1 MIWLA
6 EWDCFVKVVAEGSMA
21 AAARRL
27 DCSRAQVSKQIGE
40 LERRFG
46 VRLFERSTRRLVL
59 TPAGEVFHGHAL
71 QALQSVEGAEM
82 AVRNVG
88 AQVGGLLRISAT
100 VIFGRE
106 CIAPLIPRVLAQY
119 PDLRCELLLSDARVD
134 LGDGGID
141 LALRMLQA
149 PPEDLVARP
158 LLNLRRVVCAA
169 PSYLAARGC
178 PEGPADLAAHEC
190 FSYMLHDDG
199 VWHLTDRDGVEHD
212 VAVAGRFQSDSM
224 GCILDAV
231 RGGLGIAILPHY
243 LCAADLAAG
252 RLVSVLEAYT
262 PRVYVATTLYACY
275 LPSRAQAPKLRV
287 FLEALEAEF
296 KPLPPWERLG

>member
-1 MIWLA
+1 MGWLSD
-6 EWDCFVKVVAEGSMA
+6 WDCFVKVVAEGSMA

-71 QALQSVEGAEM
+71 QALEAVEGAEV

-88 AQVGGLLRISAT
+88 AEARGLLRISTT

-106 CIAPLIPRVLAQY
+106 CIAPLIPRVLARH
-119 PDLRCELLLSDARVD
+119 PGLEVELLLSDARVD

-141 LALRMLQA
+141 LALRLLQT

-158 LLNLRRVVCAA
+158 LLELRRFICAA
-169 PSYLAARGC
+169 PSYLAAHGR
-178 PEGPADLAAHEC
+178 PRVPADLLEHAC
-190 FSYMLHDDG
+190 FSYMLHDG
-199 VWHLTDRDGVEHD
+199 QVWHLLDRDGREHN
-212 VAVAGRFQSDSM
+212 VPVRGRFQSDSM

-231 RGGLGIAILPHY
+231 RDGHGIAILPHY

-252 RLVSVLEAYT
+252 RLLVVLEDYA
-262 PRVYVATTLYACY
+262 PQVYVASTLYACY
-275 LPSRAQAPKLRV
+275 LPSRAQAPKLKV
-287 FLEALEAEF
+287 FLDALEAEF

>member
-1 MIWLA
+1 MGWLGD
-6 EWDCFVKVVAEGSMA
+6 WDCFVKVVAEGSMA

-71 QALQSVEGAEM
+71 QALEVVEGAEV

-88 AQVGGLLRISAT
+88 AEARGLLRISTT

-106 CIAPLIPRVLAQY
+106 CIAPLIPRVLARH
-119 PDLRCELLLSDARVD
+119 PGLEVELLLSDARVD

-141 LALRMLQA
+141 LALRLLQT

-158 LLNLRRVVCAA
+158 LLELRRFICAA
-169 PSYLAARGC
+169 PSYLAAHGR
-178 PEGPADLAAHEC
+178 PRVPADLLEHAC
-190 FSYMLHDDG
+190 FSYMLHDG
-199 VWHLTDRDGVEHD
+199 RVWHLLDRDGREHN
-212 VAVAGRFQSDSM
+212 VPVRGRFQSDSM

-231 RGGLGIAILPHY
+231 REGHGIAILPHY

-252 RLVSVLEAYT
+252 RLLVVLEDYA
-262 PRVYVATTLYACY
+262 PQVYVASTLYACY
-275 LPSRAQAPKLRV
+275 LPSRAQAPKLKV
-287 FLEALEAEF
+287 FLDALEAEF

>member
-1 MIWLA
+1 MSWLA

-88 AQVGGLLRISAT
+88 TEVGGLLRISAT

-134 LGDGGID
+134 LGDGGI
-141 LALRMLQA
+141 
-149 PPEDLVARP
+149 
-158 LLNLRRVVCAA
+158 
-169 PSYLAARGC
+169 AARSNRMSPTSLNSPMRAPASSTVIALVYTALQSGC
-178 PEGPADLAAHEC
+178 ACKYANCRA
-190 FSYMLHDDG
+190 S
-199 VWHLTDRDGVEHD
+199 
-212 VAVAGRFQSDSM
+212 
-224 GCILDAV
+224 
-231 RGGLGIAILPHY
+231 LP
-243 LCAADLAAG
+243 G
-252 RLVSVLEAYT
+252 S
-262 PRVYVATTLYACY
+262 
-275 LPSRAQAPKLRV
+275 Q
-287 FLEALEAEF
+287 
-296 KPLPPWERLG
+296 